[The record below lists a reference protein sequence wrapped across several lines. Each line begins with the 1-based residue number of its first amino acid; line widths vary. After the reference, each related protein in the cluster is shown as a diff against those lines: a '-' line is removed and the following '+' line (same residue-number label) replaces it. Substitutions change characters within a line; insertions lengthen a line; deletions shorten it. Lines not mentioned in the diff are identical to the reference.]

1 MNSLVSLS
9 VLVVVWVLSVAW
21 SSALH
26 GQEADADIVLLR
38 AKVHT
43 MDSKQPVAEAVAIRG
58 NRIVQVGEK
67 EAIEKRIGPQTRKI
81 DLDGRLVI
89 PGFNDS
95 HVHFLQGGQQLSSV
109 QLRDARSPLEFTQRM
124 VDFANKVEPGRWITG
139 GDWDHENWFSGE
151 LPRREWIDTGTAGI
165 GVFVSRLDG
174 HMALVNSY
182 ALKLAGI
189 DRNTAD
195 PPGGLIVR
203 DEKTGEPTGILKDA
217 AMGLVSKHI
226 PPLTYPERLEAARA
240 ATNHAASLGVTS
252 VQDMSGAGYEPVYR
266 ELLKKGELKT
276 RIYSAAPLPQWK
288 RSADQGLRGAVGDA
302 WIRQG
307 ALKGFADGSL
317 GSTTALFFDPY
328 VDDPRTSGLPS
339 DEMIPESSMEDRV
352 RQADLAQLHIMIH
365 AIGDKANDSVLSIYD
380 RVARTNG
387 EKDRRFRIEHAQHLR
402 PSDIPRFARQKVI
415 ASMQPYHCADD
426 GRWALKRIGVERAK
440 GTYAFR
446 SLLDNGVTLAFGSDW
461 NVAPLNPIAGIAAAV
476 HRQTLDGKHPNG
488 WVPEQKITVHEA
500 VSAYTVG
507 SAYAEFTEKEKG
519 KIQPGFLAD
528 LVVLSEDIFTVGPD
542 EISTAEVQMT
552 FVDGKI
558 VFQSDRFD

>member
-1 MNSLVSLS
+1 MNYLLSLS
-9 VLVVVWVLSVAW
+9 LLLVAWVLSVAW
-21 SSALH
+21 SGALH
-26 GQEADADIVLLR
+26 GQENDADIVLLR

-43 MDSKQPVAEAVAIRG
+43 MDSNQPVAEAVAIRG
-58 NRIVQVGEK
+58 NRIVQVGKK
-67 EAIEKRIGPQTRKI
+67 EAIEKRIGAKTRKI
-81 DLDGRLVI
+81 DLDGRLVL

-109 QLRDARSPLEFTQRM
+109 QLRDARSPLEFTQRI

-226 PPLTYPERLEAARA
+226 PPLTHPERLEAARA
-240 ATNHAASLGVTS
+240 ATNHAAALGVTS

-288 RSADQGLRGAVGDA
+288 RSVDQGLRSAVGDA

-328 VDDPRTSGLPS
+328 LDDPRTSGLPS

-365 AIGDKANDSVLSIYD
+365 AIGDKANDSVLTIYE
-380 RVARTNG
+380 RVVRTNG

-426 GRWALKRIGVERAK
+426 GRWALKRIGDERAK

-446 SLLDNGVTLAFGSDW
+446 SLLDNGVILAFGSDW

-488 WVPEQKITVHEA
+488 WVPEQKITVLEA
-500 VSAYTVG
+500 VYAYTMG
-507 SAYAEFTEKEKG
+507 SAYAEFTENEKG
-519 KIQPGFLAD
+519 RIQPGFLAD
-528 LVVLSEDIFTVGPD
+528 LVVLSKDIFTVGPD
-542 EISTAEVQMT
+542 EMSTAEVQMT
-552 FVDGKI
+552 IVDGKI
-558 VFQSDRFD
+558 VFQSDRFQ